1 VICWFV
7 TIADELALRP
17 HVEGSVPTACRSAAV
32 LSKSSSPHRKV
43 LLNYRELSLFLRT
56 AGGSHFSPNSLLSP
70 PYVRLD
76 CNFFVSPTYAK
87 TGVPSPQKCR
97 RADISSL
104 FLLKSTVGSLSFQP
118 LAHSFIFRIT
128 PISHCSNIFPTLH
141 QKTRVYPPPVQPI
154 APEGVG
160 PATRRSPTSEGLR
173 YKGSLSPVTNHQ
185 SPITLSS
192 PTNLS
197 VAPSLPPAGHWYL
210 RSGAMRFREEEAKT
224 CPTPSV
230 N

>member
-128 PISHCSNIFPTLH
+128 PISHSSNIFPTLH

-154 APEGVG
+154 PPKHLTHTPLILG
-160 PATRRSPTSEGLR
+160 PRSPLP
-173 YKGSLSPVTNHQ
+173 PVASHQ
-185 SPITLSS
+185 SRVTLSS

-197 VAPSLPPAGHWYL
+197 VAPTLPPAGHWYL
-210 RSGAMRFREEEAKT
+210 RSGATQVREEEAKT
-224 CPTPSV
+224 
-230 N
+230 

>member
-1 VICWFV
+1 MLVCDNRGRACPE
-7 TIADELALRP
+7 TP
-17 HVEGSVPTACRSAAV
+17 VEGSVPTACRSAAV
-32 LSKSSSPHRKV
+32 LSKSSSLHRKV

-87 TGVPSPQKCR
+87 TGGATHPKMSAR
-97 RADISSL
+97 RHFHALLAPKHSS
-104 FLLKSTVGSLSFQP
+104 GSLSFQP

-154 APEGVG
+154 APEGAG

-173 YKGSLSPVTNHQ
+173 YKGSLSPVTNHALVPYQ
-185 SPITLSS
+185 FVGCATTPPCGTLVSPQRRNAI
-192 PTNLS
+192 PRRR
-197 VAPSLPPAGHWYL
+197 G
-210 RSGAMRFREEEAKT
+210 
-224 CPTPSV
+224 
-230 N
+230 